1 MWVPTAKASTRC
13 QTAFDSPAARLLCLK
28 GEMTK
33 GSVLTIVDAGAFR
46 GVLGPSRLI
55 SKALLEDLVD
65 FIELSAPRTVKVL
78 EERVAEADRKGSW
91 LPATEVERRLKTRRK
106 ASQ

>member
-1 MWVPTAKASTRC
+1 
-13 QTAFDSPAARLLCLK
+13 
-28 GEMTK
+28 MTK
-33 GSVLTIVDAGAFR
+33 GSALTIIDGRTFR
-46 GVLGPSRLI
+46 GVLGPSQLI

-78 EERVAEADRKGSW
+78 EERVAEADRKGAW
-91 LPATEVERRLKTRRK
+91 LPAAEVERRLKTRRK